1 MITLSAPA
9 KINLTLEVLGKRPDG
24 YHEIRSIMQ
33 TVSLADTL
41 SFESAGQLSFG
52 SDLPE
57 WSPEKSIVSKAAA
70 LLKEQTG
77 AGNGASI
84 FIRKRVPLLSGL
96 GGDSSDAAATLSG
109 LNDLWRLGLSRS
121 DLSSLGQ
128 RIGSDVV
135 FFLYGG
141 TALAEGRGEVVSP
154 LPAVAH
160 EWIVLA
166 LPPVPRLPGKTKS
179 LYQALTANH
188 YTDGQIT
195 QAAIRHIEAGRPLG
209 RSTFFN
215 TFENVAFTLQPE
227 LEVSRQHLVKMGA
240 SNVHLAGSG
249 PVLYVV
255 CQSHPEAE
263 DLATRLEGQ
272 RIVSYVVETLPSQY
286 Q

>member
-1 MITLSAPA
+1 MITVSAPA

-41 SFESAGQLSFG
+41 SIESADRLSFR
-52 SDLPE
+52 SDLSE
-57 WSPEKSIVSKAAA
+57 WSPEKSIVSKAAS
-70 LLKEQTG
+70 LLKGETG
-77 AGNGASI
+77 VAHGASI
-84 FIRKRVPLLSGL
+84 FIQKRVPLLSGL
-96 GGDSSDAAATLSG
+96 GGDSSDAAAVLLG
-109 LNDLWRLGLSRS
+109 LNDLWRLGLSKS
-121 DLSSLGQ
+121 ELSSMGQ
-128 RIGSDVV
+128 RLGSDVV
-135 FFLYGG
+135 FFFFGG
-141 TALAEGRGEVVSP
+141 TALAAGRGEVVSP
-154 LPAVAH
+154 LPGVAH

-179 LYQALTANH
+179 LYQALTPNH

-195 QAAIRHIEAGRPLG
+195 QAAVRDIEAGRPLG
-209 RSTFFN
+209 QPALFN

-227 LEVSRQHLVKMGA
+227 LAASREHLVKMGA

-255 CQSHPEAE
+255 CQRQAEAE
-263 DLATRLEGQ
+263 HLANRLEGQ
-272 RIVSYVVETLPSQY
+272 RIVSYVVETLQSQY